1 LLGPT
6 TIKTLAVSSAAATGQ
21 QERTNNNATIERLM
35 EFYLVPLERQLSS
48 SGWSFIGVFWSTRFK
63 NTTATRTALNPTTA
77 TLANLGALPPKLTL
91 KELDPLVLSLD
102 RDPLSALGYATAA
115 GPSDRAS
122 YGTMLQLV
130 Q

>member
-1 LLGPT
+1 MKGPIIT
-6 TIKTLAVSSAAATGQ
+6 Q
-21 QERTNNNATIERLM
+21 RL
-35 EFYLVPLERQLSS
+35 SDS
-48 SGWSFIGVFWSTRFK
+48 WSFTWCLRNDNYRLPDDLYIGVFWLARFK
-63 NTTATRTALNPTTA
+63 KTTATRTALNPTTA